1 MGTGC
6 PLGRSV
12 PFPTTSYLFGVC
24 LKAGT
29 GLTTAGVGTPAL
41 CRRKGGGEEPP
52 SRQGCAGGAWVAVHL
67 CVLGTSVSFPVAL
80 QQDGSDG
87 PRAASQPT

>member
-29 GLTTAGVGTPAL
+29 GLTTAGVGTPAVF
-41 CRRKGGGEEPP
+41 RRKGGGEEPP
-52 SRQGCAGGAWVAVHL
+52 SRQGCAGRAWVAVRP
-67 CVLGTSVSFPVAL
+67 CVLAPLCQLPCG
-80 QQDGSDG
+80 
-87 PRAASQPT
+87 AAAGRL